1 MKGYGFLRAAP
12 TLNFQNKPPSC
23 GAGGQGRGTDLTFGE
38 ASRAHTDTHTKVSP
52 GEKQEADKM
61 E

>member
-1 MKGYGFLRAAP
+1 MKGYSFLRAAP
-12 TLNFQNKPPSC
+12 TLSFQKKPPSC
-23 GAGGQGRGTDLTFGE
+23 GAGGGGRGTDLTFGE
-38 ASRAHTDTHTKVSP
+38 ASQAHAHTQGSL